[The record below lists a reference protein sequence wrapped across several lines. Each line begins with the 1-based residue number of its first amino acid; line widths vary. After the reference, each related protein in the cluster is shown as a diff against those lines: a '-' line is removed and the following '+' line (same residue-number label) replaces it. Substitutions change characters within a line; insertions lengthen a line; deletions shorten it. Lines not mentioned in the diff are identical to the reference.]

1 MGINIRNYMSS
12 LAHPT
17 RWRHRHYNGDGQLL
31 WASGLGELGDEGI
44 YRATPAEVEA
54 INQQKWQLNTVT
66 NEGEK
71 WILYAAFHD
80 NAEPN
85 GGTFTSFALQL
96 SENASLAETTD
107 YAGRSELAGGASGY
121 AAINIARSS
130 SGWTTPTGDT
140 PSSITTP
147 TSGTHQFSATGT
159 WDAVYAAMIV
169 TVGQTT
175 NTLIAWDNL
184 SATRNLVNGDTLDID
199 FDITAE
205 AV

>member
-1 MGINIRNYMSS
+1 MS

-17 RWRHRHYNGDGQLL
+17 RWRFRHYNKDGLLL
-31 WASGLGELGDEGI
+31 WASGLGELAHEGIHRASDEEIDAVLSQKYELNSVTDEG
-44 YRATPAEVEA
+44 
-54 INQQKWQLNTVT
+54 QD
-66 NEGEK
+66 

-85 GGTFTSFALQL
+85 GGTFTGFALQL
-96 SENASLAETTD
+96 SEDAALVETDT
-107 YAGRSELAGGASGY
+107 YATRDELAGGASGY
-121 AAINIARSS
+121 AAISIERGATT
-130 SGWTTPTGDT
+130 GWSDPTGTT

-147 TSGTHQFSATGT
+147 RTGTHQFSATGT
-159 WDAVYAAMIV
+159 WDPVEAALLV

-175 NTLIAWDNL
+175 NTLIAWSDL
-184 SATRNLVNGDTLDID
+184 SATRNLVNGDTLDVD